1 MMPNPQAPNFSQ
13 ILEQNLMSMKKRTSQ
28 IKGELNDGLTET
40 ISKNF
45 EQFYQLGQQLTGQ
58 IDAKDKE
65 IESLKKELEDVYNA
79 HPELKVA
86 KEKKSKK

>member
-1 MMPNPQAPNFSQ
+1 MSQNNPPNFAQ

-28 IKGELNDGLTET
+28 IKGELNDGLTDV

-45 EQFYQLGQQLTGQ
+45 EQMFQIGQQLTGQ
-58 IDAKDKE
+58 IDHKDKE
-65 IESLKKELEDVYNA
+65 IESLKKELEDVYSA
-79 HPELKVA
+79 HPELKIA